1 MSTLL
6 MSILQRILLQALT
19 LLQSPR
25 SHDQPDRPE
34 NRLPALPCVARR
46 ERQLLPTLRA
56 PTANVA
62 GVSGGGW
69 AGADSSAERPSWWDR
84 PWFIVLMLFLVLG
97 PLALPLLWRSR
108 QFSPGWKIALTVL
121 VTVLTGWLCWKLWL
135 ALQQT
140 AAMLDQI
147 QKQL

>member
-1 MSTLL
+1 MNSP
-6 MSILQRILLQALT
+6 IIPKIVCQRCRASLDA
-19 LLQSPR
+19 
-25 SHDQPDRPE
+25 DD
-34 NRLPALPCVARR
+34 NYCRR
-46 ERQLLPTLRA
+46 CGA

-69 AGADSSAERPSWWDR
+69 AATDSSAERPSWWDR

-108 QFSPGWKIALTVL
+108 QFSLQWKITLTVL
-121 VTVLTGWLCWKLWL
+121 VTVLTGWLCWRLWL